1 MELRSNNANN
11 FQSKIAKNG
20 SWLQGTLTKT
30 VTLGAYHIF
39 TISFD
44 RANGTLSNWVDG
56 QLRTNALLDPLGL
69 AEKQKITLMGNRAN
83 SPQSPAGKVAEVI
96 CMRTVDANDR
106 LRMEGYLAHKWDL
119 NGTLDAG
126 HPYVSSAP
134 TLNQP
139 LSHVALGTKPL
150 GTFTHTLTGLSAS
163 TSYKYRFQ
171 GVSGFGRAFSSTGS
185 FTTAGLA
192 QVIGVFPTNTT
203 PTSATIRSQILSTG
217 GEDGTLTFFWG
228 DDNAS
233 NVAANWDSNHS
244 LTGLKGVGLY
254 GHPISGLSAG
264 VNYFYTSRVVNSA
277 GASWAP
283 VRTFLATSNDAPNDI
298 IPGPS
303 LSMPENLALGSAVV
317 DFNATDPDAG
327 GR

>member
-1 MELRSNNANN
+1 M
-11 FQSKIAKNG
+11 Q
-20 SWLQGTLTKT
+20 TT
-30 VTLGAYHIF
+30 VC
-39 TISFD
+39 
-44 RANGTLSNWVDG
+44 
-56 QLRTNALLDPLGL
+56 AL
-69 AEKQKITLMGNRAN
+69 
-83 SPQSPAGKVAEVI
+83 
-96 CMRTVDANDR
+96 
-106 LRMEGYLAHKWDL
+106 EGYLAHKWDL

-126 HPYVSSAP
+126 HPLRLLSSDSQP
-134 TLNQP
+134 TTLP
-139 LSHVALGTKPL
+139 VALGTKPL

-217 GEDGTLTFFWG
+217 EDGTLTFFWG

-283 VRTFLATSNDAPNDI
+283 FA
-298 IPGPS
+298 
-303 LSMPENLALGSAVV
+303 LS
-317 DFNATDPDAG
+317 
-327 GR
+327 